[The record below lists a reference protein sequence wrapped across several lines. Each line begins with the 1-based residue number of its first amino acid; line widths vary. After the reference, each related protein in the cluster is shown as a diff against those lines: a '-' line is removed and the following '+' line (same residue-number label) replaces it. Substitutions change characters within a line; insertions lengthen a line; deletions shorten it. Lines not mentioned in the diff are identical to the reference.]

1 MTSFRARDE
10 IKAANAAQAE
20 RRMAEVR
27 QRLADNV
34 AVKAAKLGAIY
45 KSADTPTCGDATGRR
60 GDTTGHLCARPAGH
74 SSTDGLG
81 HVCRCAAEQFL
92 TVHALRSTI
101 PGVAS

>member
-1 MTSFRARDE
+1 MTSRRARE
-10 IKAANAAQAE
+10 EMKAANAAQAE

-34 AVKAAKLGAIY
+34 AVKATKLGVIY
-45 KSADTPTCGDATGRR
+45 KRADTPTCGDASGHRSR
-60 GDTTGHLCARPAGH
+60 AGHLCARPVGH

-92 TVHALRSTI
+92 TVHALRSTT